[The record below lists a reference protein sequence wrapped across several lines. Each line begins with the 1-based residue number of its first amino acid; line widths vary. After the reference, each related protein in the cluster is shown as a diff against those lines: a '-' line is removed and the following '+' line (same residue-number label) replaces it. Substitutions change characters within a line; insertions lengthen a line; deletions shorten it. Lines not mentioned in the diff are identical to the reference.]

1 MGAGRR
7 GERGSLYG
15 KGAGRSRRP
24 PVCADTRHT
33 TLVLSRMPV
42 GPRDHTPDPYAVLRI
57 RSFQWFIVSMLAMTM
72 VAQIQN
78 VVLGWT
84 VYQVTRDPLA
94 LGLIGLAEVVP
105 YVSVALFAG
114 HFADRADRRRISAVA
129 LWVLLGAA
137 VVLFTYALLVP
148 SPTVV
153 WPYYLIIGVCGLARA
168 FLQVARSALVSEI
181 VPRDVLPNAATWR
194 SSTWQLGL
202 VLGPGA
208 GGLLFGWLGA
218 RATFGINVL
227 LSVVAL
233 GAMLAIRHVPTPLSH
248 ARSSIWRNLAEGM
261 RFLRVNQV
269 ILAALSLDLIA
280 VLFGGAV
287 ALMPVF
293 AVEVLHV
300 GPRGMGL
307 LQGAPGAG
315 AVLMA
320 LYLAHRRPFRRTG
333 RTLLLAVAVFGACII
348 GFGLS
353 RSYPLSLALL
363 FISGAADNISA
374 VIRSTMVQVLV
385 PPEMLGRISAVN
397 AIFIGSS
404 NELGA
409 FESGVAA
416 RMFGAIPAVV
426 GGGVIALATVALTAW
441 QVPVLRR
448 LREIQPPA

>member
-1 MGAGRR
+1 M
-7 GERGSLYG
+7 
-15 KGAGRSRRP
+15 
-24 PVCADTRHT
+24 T
-33 TLVLSRMPV
+33 TA
-42 GPRDHTPDPYAVLRI
+42 DPYAALRV
-57 RSFQWFIVSMLAMTM
+57 RAFQWFIVSMLAMTM
-72 VAQIQN
+72 VAQVQN

-105 YVSVALFAG
+105 YVGVALLAG
-114 HFADRADRRRISAVA
+114 YVADRTDRKRVSAIS
-129 LWVLLGAA
+129 LGVLLAA
-137 VVLFTYALLVP
+137 TVVLAVYVHTTGEARP
-148 SPTVV
+148 I
-153 WPYYLIIGVCGLARA
+153 WPYYVVIAVCGVARA
-168 FLQVARSALVSEI
+168 FLQVSRSALVAEI
-181 VPRDVLPNAATWR
+181 VPRATYVNAATWR

-202 VLGPGA
+202 VLGPA
-208 GGLLFGWLGA
+208 VGGLLLGGIGM
-218 RATFGINVL
+218 RATLGVNVG

-233 GAMLAIRHVPTPLSH
+233 LAMLVLRHTPTPLERGAGSVL
-248 ARSSIWRNLAEGM
+248 RNVAEGL

-269 ILAALSLDLIA
+269 ILAALSLDLVA

-293 AVEVLHV
+293 AVDILGV
-300 GPRGMGL
+300 GPRGMGI

-320 LYLAHRRPFRRTG
+320 FYLAHRRPFRRAG
-333 RTLLLAVAVFGACII
+333 RALLLAVAVFGACMI

-353 RSYPLSLALL
+353 TSFPLSVALL

-374 VIRSTMVQVLV
+374 VIRSSLIQVLV

-409 FESGVAA
+409 FESGAVA
-416 RMFGAIPAVV
+416 RWLGAVPTVV
-426 GGGVIALATVALTAW
+426 LGGVVAMVTVGVTAW
-441 QVPVLRR
+441 RVPVLRR
-448 LREIQPPA
+448 LREIAPP